1 MRGSCHQDAAPNLS
15 DEMSEEKPH
24 FKVTDRR
31 LFNPDGTPRDI
42 EREAETADESVPAMP
57 TGAETATAH
66 TDTAPPPAADTARP
80 DPTPRPAA
88 ETASEARPASSQ
100 KGGAAEEPSG
110 DPTAFANLVMFIASP
125 AAAAMGMT
133 EHPGLAPGELDLPL
147 AKHCIDLLGTVQQ
160 KTRGNLGAQEAQLLE
175 GLLAELRMQYI
186 SLTSTRP
193 PAPPRGFSGSDITG
207 GR

>member
-1 MRGSCHQDAAPNLS
+1 
-15 DEMSEEKPH
+15 MSEEKPR

-42 EREAETADESVPAMP
+42 EREAATTTDDTNAAAATETEAA
-57 TGAETATAH
+57 AAT
-66 TDTAPPPAADTARP
+66 DAASAA
-80 DPTPRPAA
+80 PTPPPAA
-88 ETASEARPASSQ
+88 ETARHEQSSSTNADAASESRASATSAAPDAAAAA
-100 KGGAAEEPSG
+100 AAE

-147 AKHCIDLLGTVQQ
+147 AKHCIDLLGTIQQ
-160 KTRGNLGAQEAQLLE
+160 KTRGNLGTQEGQILE

-186 SLTSTRP
+186 SLTSTQRA
-193 PAPPRGFSGSDITG
+193 PASPRGFTGGDITG

>member
-1 MRGSCHQDAAPNLS
+1 
-15 DEMSEEKPH
+15 MSEEKPH

-31 LFNPDGTPRDI
+31 LFNSDGTPRDI
-42 EREAETADESVPAMP
+42 EREAEATANESAP
-57 TGAETATAH
+57 TAAAANEAETTTAQ
-66 TDTAPPPAADTARP
+66 TAASTPPPADTERREPSSTSPSSSTSPVETPTELHSADTSS
-80 DPTPRPAA
+80 AA
-88 ETASEARPASSQ
+88 S
-100 KGGAAEEPSG
+100 GAAG
-110 DPTAFANLVMFIASP
+110 AAANDDPTAFANLVMFIASP

-147 AKHCIDLLGTVQQ
+147 AKHCIDLLGTIQQ
-160 KTRGNLGAQEAQLLE
+160 KTRGNLGMQEGQILD

-193 PAPPRGFSGSDITG
+193 PAAPRGFTGNDITG

>member
-1 MRGSCHQDAAPNLS
+1 LS
-15 DEMSEEKPH
+15 DEMSEEKPR

-42 EREAETADESVPAMP
+42 EREAATTNADSPAAAPPATETTAPRTDDVSAAPAPEAARSEPAPASPPVAQAASESTKASATDAAPDFAA
-57 TGAETATAH
+57 TGATTA
-66 TDTAPPPAADTARP
+66 AAE
-80 DPTPRPAA
+80 DPTP
-88 ETASEARPASSQ
+88 
-100 KGGAAEEPSG
+100 
-110 DPTAFANLVMFIASP
+110 FANLVMFIASP

-147 AKHCIDLLGTVQQ
+147 AKHCIDLLGTIQQ
-160 KTRGNLGAQEAQLLE
+160 KTRGNLGTQEGQIIE

-186 SLTSTRP
+186 SLTSAQRP
-193 PAPPRGFSGSDITG
+193 PAPPRGFTGNDITG